1 MGFGTS
7 EAVRYLMARGLE
19 GVTTI
24 IAAADTSMTL
34 HSMFEMAERQER
46 AETIANG
53 SSIKVQPVFE
63 MGEPQERAEIAKPV
77 ARSRSGPSNTRP
89 KVENPTVSSLFDIT
103 PTKKKEKK

>member
-1 MGFGTS
+1 
-7 EAVRYLMARGLE
+7 
-19 GVTTI
+19 
-24 IAAADTSMTL
+24 
-34 HSMFEMAERQER
+34 MFEMAERQER

-63 MGEPQERAEIAKPV
+63 ERAEIAKPV